1 MQEEVKNM
9 SAMIP
14 DENLYNLEN
23 NGELPIDSKSNSKN
37 SGDMREKNISL
48 NQKENENY
56 MEIEDED
63 EEGYEG
69 DNS

>member
-37 SGDMREKNISL
+37 SGDIREKNISL